1 MKKILSVIIAS
12 SLLLSSTSVAFAKP
26 HKAVNLGKKIT
37 SVQDKSSKKNT
48 EVKEKN
54 VRIKEKKQSFKIS
67 GSPVIKYGKYKLP
80 IRPITKGM
88 GATVDF
94 DKEKGLL
101 TVTKGAIII
110 EINFKEK
117 TVLVNGVADTKSGI
131 FTAKN
136 NKKMNVLIKY
146 IANTLGVRVNV
157 KGNDVTTEI
166 PGLDLPTGVTVTP
179 VGTTVVANTLNST
192 TLYFTA
198 TATIKAGQATG
209 GKAELYVG
217 SKLIATDDSISATD
231 TTVTFTTSD
240 ETPTNAELQ
249 ALIPVGGQVTVK
261 LYNADKQSVVSAAAN
276 PMLTTDYVAPSLT
289 GITSATYSVT
299 GSAITLNVTGAGAAN
314 DKVDVTKISVT
325 DTVSGVTY
333 QLTNTVGTGS
343 VGVVTSDSKLTI
355 TLGSA
360 DKLAL
365 AGFGTTT
372 LVVNVSAGSFLSD
385 HAGNTTTLNT
395 EIKNIPV
402 TITE

>member
-1 MKKILSVIIAS
+1 MKKKILSVIIAS

-26 HKAVNLGKKIT
+26 IKAVALSKKT
-37 SVQDKSSKKNT
+37 TTVQEKSSK
-48 EVKEKN
+48 KN

-80 IRPITKGM
+80 IKPITKGM

-94 DKEKGLL
+94 DKEKAIL
-101 TVTKGAIII
+101 TVTKGTTTIV
-110 EINFKEK
+110 INFKEK

-136 NKKMNVLIKY
+136 DKKMNVLIKY
-146 IANTLGVRVNV
+146 IANKLGVRVNV
-157 KGNDVTTEI
+157 SGDNITTEI
-166 PGLDLPTGVTVTP
+166 PGLDLPTTVTVTP
-179 VGTTVVANTLNST
+179 VGTNVVANTLNST

-198 TATIKAGQATG
+198 TANVKAGQATG

-217 SKLIATDDSISATD
+217 SKLVATDDSISATD
-231 TTVTFTTSD
+231 TTVTFTTAD

-261 LYNADKQSVVSAAAN
+261 LYNAEQQSVISAVAN
-276 PMLTTDYVAPSLT
+276 PILKADYVAPSLT
-289 GITSATYSVT
+289 GITSAVYSVT
-299 GSAITLNVTGAGAAN
+299 GSAITLNVSGAGAVN
-314 DKVDVTKISVT
+314 DKVDVTKVSVT
-325 DTVSGVTY
+325 DTVSGITY
-333 QLTNTVGTGS
+333 QLTNTAGTGS
-343 VGVVTSDSKLTI
+343 VGIVTSDSKLTI

-365 AGFGTTT
+365 AGMKSQA
-372 LVVNVSAGSFLSD
+372 LVVNVAAGSLLSD
-385 HAGNTTTLNT
+385 IAGNTSTINT
-395 EIKNIPV
+395 EFKNLPI